1 MRFPITTPADDT
13 QRALGDSPPGRTL
26 RHVTRFAAA
35 SGLTVA
41 TGLALALRQRT
52 AVTAS
57 GEATDVGCNNR
68 TLRGE
73 FGFLVSGVRGIGP
86 GATETFVAVGQRTYD
101 GHGGVVDTA
110 IFHGQVTGVQGDG
123 QTDVSGTYEV
133 NADCTGTS
141 TVFVPT
147 LPFPIVSRFVI
158 VDNGR
163 QIKEIVVSPLTN
175 IVTATFDRNAGP
187 ATSRRH
193 NA

>member
-1 MRFPITTPADDT
+1 MRFPIVTPSDDT
-13 QRALGDSPPGRTL
+13 QPALAAPLAGRTR
-26 RHVTRFAAA
+26 RHVTGFAAA
-35 SGLTVA
+35 AGLTAV
-41 TGLALALRQRT
+41 LALAPPHG
-52 AVTAS
+52 VTAS
-57 GEATDVGCNNR
+57 GERRDAGCNNR
-68 TLRGE
+68 TLRGD

-123 QTDVSGTYEV
+123 QTEVSGTYEV

-141 TVFVPT
+141 TLFVPT

-163 QIKEIVVSPLTN
+163 HVKEIVVSPLTN
-175 IVTATFDRNAGP
+175 IVTATFDRK
-187 ATSRRH
+187 
-193 NA
+193 